1 MLTINKRTKQV
12 EEFNTYVNYMD
23 DDLRERVAWEIA
35 PCTDQEFLDRYVEL
49 HYETF
54 AEEFQ
59 VN

>member
-1 MLTINKRTKQV
+1 MLVVNKRTGQV
-12 EEFNTYVNYMD
+12 EEFSTFEHYMD
-23 DDLRERVAWEIA
+23 DELRERVA

-59 VN
+59 IN